1 MRTIYYHGEVVTM
14 ERENDYQEAFSV
26 VDGIIEAVGT
36 DEEILGR
43 RQEGDKLIDLK
54 GKSVF
59 PGFIDGHSHFVGVA
73 NALTQCN

>member
-43 RQEGDKLIDLK
+43 RQEGDKLIDLW
-54 GKSVF
+54 ST
-59 PGFIDGHSHFVGVA
+59 
-73 NALTQCN
+73 L